1 MLSKIEESL
10 LKELLAQIVYPEQAL
25 SYHELMGF
33 MYGLV
38 ITPATIKPEEW
49 VNAFFTDDADSVSR
63 EFEPKG
69 LVPILI
75 QIYEAFVDRKKRDNL
90 HFPYQME
97 TMVEEKLEE
106 VMLWCSGFEEA
117 LALRPE
123 VWEPEESETTGFSK
137 RAQQELF
144 FSLMIVQG
152 INDPVEIVPFF
163 DQIPDDLFIETFP
176 ADSQDSDDRE
186 MQIQSFL
193 LSTLPLAVQTIEKHA
208 AWYEK
213 EHGFSTGHSSDD
225 GSSLIAGAAPHGK
238 KARIIRVD
246 FTKGKKGL

>member
-1 MLSKIEESL
+1 MLSDIEESL

-33 MYGLV
+33 MYGLAV
-38 ITPATIKPEEW
+38 TPAMIKPEEW
-49 VNAFFTDDADSVSR
+49 LNAVFTDDADSVGK
-63 EFEPKG
+63 EMEPKG
-69 LVPILI
+69 LVPILV
-75 QIYEAFVDRKKRDNL
+75 QIYEAFVDRKKRGNL

-97 TMVEEKLEE
+97 TMAEEKLEE

-137 RAQQELF
+137 RARQELF

-176 ADSQDSDDRE
+176 ADNQDADDRE
-186 MQIQSFL
+186 MQIQTFL

-213 EHGFSTGHSSDD
+213 EHGLSSANGSTT
-225 GSSLIAGAAPHGK
+225 AGNPTGTAAHTGR

-246 FTKGKKGL
+246 FTKGKKG

>member
-10 LKELLAQIVYPEQAL
+10 LKALLSQIVYPEQNL

-33 MYGLV
+33 MYGLS
-38 ITPATIKPEEW
+38 ITPAMIKPEEW
-49 VNAFFTDDADSVSR
+49 VNAVFTDDAGSVSK
-63 EFEPKG
+63 ELEPKG

-75 QIYEAFVDRKKRDNL
+75 QIYEAFVDRKKRGNL

-97 TMVEEKLEE
+97 TMAEEKLEE

-176 ADSQDSDDRE
+176 AVNQDSDDRE
-186 MQIQSFL
+186 MQIQTFL

-213 EHGFSTGHSSDD
+213 KYGFSTGHSSTTASNLTND
-225 GSSLIAGAAPHGK
+225 IARIGK
-238 KARIIRVD
+238 KARVIRVD
-246 FTKGKKGL
+246 FAKGKKD